1 MIENFFVLPAG
12 STIPPTGIIGWLFAA
27 NPSNACVPLQAY
39 DAQHSVLPALV
50 LISRGDCDFV
60 TKVQIAQDAGYAAA
74 IIYNDEDDGDLVTSK
89 WHEVFLLSSGKE

>member
-1 MIENFFVLPAG
+1 MIEKFFVLPAG

-60 TKVQIAQDAGYAAA
+60 TKVQIAAA